1 MPETTPSWLLE
12 GRAGVA
18 VVVGVVV
25 LVAIAGWWAWTSRA
39 TPVAPPALIAAGTP
53 VAGGP
58 GGASSPAAGASPGT
72 TAPAGRLVVEVVG
85 KVRRPGV
92 VQLPGTAR
100 VADAI
105 AAAGGLLRGA
115 TAGVNLAR
123 RLTDGEQVVVGQ
135 GALCAPAA
143 GSGSGGTLP
152 GGAGA
157 TASSAEVVD
166 LNAATLA
173 DLDTLPGV
181 GPVLAQR
188 ILDWRTEHGR
198 FSSVDE
204 LREVAG
210 IGERTFAE
218 LAPRVRV

>member
-1 MPETTPSWLLE
+1 MPERTPSWLLE

-25 LVAIAGWWAWTSRA
+25 LVALAGWWGWTSRA
-39 TPVAPPALIAAGTP
+39 TPVAPPVLVATGTP
-53 VAGGP
+53 VP
-58 GGASSPAAGASPGT
+58 GGAGGAPSSTGGASPGA
-72 TAPAGRLVVEVVG
+72 TAPAGQLVVEVVG
-85 KVRRPGV
+85 QVRRPGV
-92 VQLPGTAR
+92 VQLPATAR

-105 AAAGGLLRGA
+105 AAAGGLVRGA
-115 TAGVNLAR
+115 SAGVNLAR
-123 RLTDGEQVVVGQ
+123 RLTDGEQVVVGPA
-135 GALCAPAA
+135 ALCPATA
-143 GSGSGGTLP
+143 GTSPGGTVP
-152 GGAGA
+152 GGAGP
-157 TASSAEVVD
+157 TAPDGVVD
-166 LNAATLA
+166 LNTATLA

-198 FSSVDE
+198 FTSVDE